1 MSKVISSTISHNTR
15 APHTLVK
22 LVLKSLRKRSLTC
35 TAAGMIES
43 VVTLAPA
50 NVQQTKALVLKCC
63 RVGWTHWL
71 LVRRAVVITNTTGI
85 KCRESFADGMVIAS
99 NICARVNIFETK
111 YKITSYDRNLTNFFP
126 QLLLEIFLKQKV
138 LKIIHFGEKYYPI
151 RHAGRDLS
159 QKNYKRLHFLRA
171 SLHVYMSKKL
181 VLFRFSFLFS
191 VLKIACYLD

>member
-1 MSKVISSTISHNTR
+1 MLSSWMNTP
-15 APHTLVK
+15 APHMTDSCHHKHIGHQMQKK
-22 LVLKSLRKRSLTC
+22 L
-35 TAAGMIES
+35 
-43 VVTLAPA
+43 
-50 NVQQTKALVLKCC
+50 C
-63 RVGWTHWL
+63 RWHGN
-71 LVRRAVVITNTTGI
+71 RN
-85 KCRESFADGMVIAS
+85 

-138 LKIIHFGEKYYPI
+138 LKIIHFWEKYYPI